1 MKQHAHAQKRAEV
14 FHRSKINVNTKQP
27 VELVSGCNTRMQHIL
42 AHRGFQIVQ
51 YSPDLEKLYSLDKEM
66 VAFTDRKDLLDKVKF
81 YIAQDDLRDEI
92 VDNGYKRLLEQHS
105 TIERCK
111 KIIEY
116 YDYDCTHKN

>member
-42 AHRGFQIVQ
+42 AYRGFQINQ

-66 VAFTDRKDLLDKVKF
+66 SFYIKRLLDKVKF
-81 YIAQDDLRDEI
+81 YIAQDDLREEI
-92 VDNGYKRLLEQHS
+92 IDNGYKRLLEQHS

-111 KIIEY
+111 NYRIL
-116 YDYDCTHKN
+116 